1 MKRLIPL
8 ALLAA
13 LPLSACASTEAKRSS
28 GTAEDPTKGATA
40 PAKVRYLE
48 ENLDAWVTRWR
59 MIERAERSID
69 LTTFILEED
78 TFGQALLGLLT
89 EKAEQGVR
97 VRVLFDARGTKP
109 IDQLRY
115 AGQNLGLRIGV
126 GKHVNVRVYN
136 PIVFKVAQA
145 LLKVSPE
152 PISSSNHDKILIVD
166 GEEAVIGGRN
176 VATEYMA
183 SKEGLP
189 HAYIDADIHVS
200 GRLAVADLVKAFERE
215 HQSRSSVPVLVRPS
229 RLRDQNRTIPLARA
243 AAMRAHLAGT
253 DADCSQI
260 GTWCDRLAQHQALRG
275 RLADDEAEA
284 AAAEVEILDTVA
296 AESGSRVSISDRL
309 VELLATAEEEVVVMN
324 PYIVLT
330 ERGLNVLKDL
340 SARGVRVRLLTN
352 GPESG
357 DSLVT
362 QALFHETWP
371 ELMAQAPTL
380 EITVVNENRLMH
392 AKAAVIDQKVA
403 LVGSHN
409 LDYLSSDVNG
419 EVGAVVRS
427 PAIAG
432 AVRRHIVSW
441 IDGERGNVVHYTI
454 KRDASGR
461 VLRETDGPLQGRV
474 VVDVGVA
481 SHTAP
486 EMVQKIGAMQ
496 VVLRAR
502 KLLPRYQKLL

>member
-1 MKRLIPL
+1 
-8 ALLAA
+8 
-13 LPLSACASTEAKRSS
+13 
-28 GTAEDPTKGATA
+28 
-40 PAKVRYLE
+40 
-48 ENLDAWVTRWR
+48 
-59 MIERAERSID
+59 
-69 LTTFILEED
+69 
-78 TFGQALLGLLT
+78 
-89 EKAEQGVR
+89 
-97 VRVLFDARGTKP
+97 
-109 IDQLRY
+109 
-115 AGQNLGLRIGV
+115 
-126 GKHVNVRVYN
+126 
-136 PIVFKVAQA
+136 
-145 LLKVSPE
+145 
-152 PISSSNHDKILIVD
+152 
-166 GEEAVIGGRN
+166 
-176 VATEYMA
+176 
-183 SKEGLP
+183 
-189 HAYIDADIHVS
+189 
-200 GRLAVADLVKAFERE
+200 
-215 HQSRSSVPVLVRPS
+215 
-229 RLRDQNRTIPLARA
+229 
-243 AAMRAHLAGT
+243 MRAHLAGT

-340 SARGVRVRLLTN
+340 SARGVRVRL
-352 GPESG
+352 
-357 DSLVT
+357 T